1 MEKLKEIQKKLHEI
15 NFGENGIVKP
25 SMVNGNAK
33 EYSFNNLK
41 QKKNGNLPMRCH
53 EYSMDCANNS
63 ENKCYCDYCS
73 NINPIYINEDCKDK
87 NSEKQY
93 HFSGVSHGAYSLD
106 FFEAHKFNEYEN
118 WSRKPVLFVFE
129 NPGNINYGAF
139 GSDGINKP
147 TEMPKL
153 GNKYPTRW
161 WYWINVQD
169 NEHLEQEYIYP
180 NFLVQKEYGRMIY
193 SLLKTFKIA
202 NAYVTNLVKCGI
214 ASCLSDFVNTD
225 YYNNEIVDTCIEKH
239 FKKEIN
245 ALRNDDNQ
253 QNIIIFAFG
262 ERVYYKL
269 KEIIKSNKDLNLTLS
284 SLFILPHP
292 ASRLANDYR
301 KYVLLGK
308 IMRGLIQSNFYCGD
322 NNETKCEKPEM
333 EKILLNDKDE
343 QQIEE
348 TRDIEQLLKTF
359 GEEKGTKFELN
370 IDYSVGKWGYRI
382 NYNYKKDGGDVK
394 SINLWYGLKDTEKVE
409 KNNKNSW
416 VSYSFNDKEISLYI
430 NKNRKNSKH
439 ATELVCENYD
449 AYPTYKMM
457 KEFLIEKMEIFDFT
471 TKENI

>member
-1 MEKLKEIQKKLHEI
+1 
-15 NFGENGIVKP
+15 
-25 SMVNGNAK
+25 
-33 EYSFNNLK
+33 
-41 QKKNGNLPMRCH
+41 
-53 EYSMDCANNS
+53 MDCANNS

-118 WSRKPVLFVFE
+118 WSKKPVLFVFE

-161 WYWINVQD
+161 WYWINGQD

-322 NNETKCEKPEM
+322 NNETNCEKPEM
-333 EKILLNDKDE
+333 EKILLNDKDV